1 MADAVEKRRVAE
13 PVTQPVV
20 RKTSAYGGRF
30 ALAHLLVVLVFGG
43 LMGAF
48 AYLVAGSRSSDDW
61 SSYKPSGTT
70 YRKAQNMANY
80 IAPRYVSN
88 GTPIAV
94 VQAQPLIYRDA
105 VVDGIAFTRAPFRN
119 VGSHYTQ
126 FESAAKTM
134 LYVFCGQAARCG
146 LAESGAE
153 DVIPLLRR
161 ESLELA
167 LYTFKYMPDIDRV
180 VTLLPPAT
188 NSSPA
193 VYLRRRNLTKELA
206 KPLSQTLPEHAVV
219 TTSSMTIREQATIER
234 LTADN
239 IFPSSF
245 QQSPSGRTL
254 LLLGTGNQ

>member
-1 MADAVEKRRVAE
+1 MADAVEKRRAAE
-13 PVTQPVV
+13 PVASPAV
-20 RKTSAYGGRF
+20 RKPSAYGGRF

-48 AYLVAGSRSSDDW
+48 VYLVAGSRSSEAW
-61 SSYKPSGTT
+61 SSYKPTGAT
-70 YRKAQNMANY
+70 YRKAQNMANHV
-80 IAPRYVSN
+80 APRYVSG

-119 VGSHYTQ
+119 VGTHYTQ
-126 FESAAKTM
+126 FESASKTM

-167 LYTFKYMPDIDRV
+167 LYTFKYSPDVSSI
-180 VTLLPPAT
+180 VTLLPLSG
-188 NSSPA
+188 NSSAA
-193 VYLRRRNLTKELA
+193 VFLRRRHVEKFLR
-206 KPLSQTLPEHAVV
+206 KPLDATLPQHSELTAESLTDTERQAIAGVIV
-219 TTSSMTIREQATIER
+219 KNTFISRFEQAP
-234 LTADN
+234 N
-239 IFPSSF
+239 
-245 QQSPSGRTL
+245 GRTVL
-254 LLLGTGNQ
+254 LLDAVTR